1 MGLKR
6 GIMLELDDGVY
17 TISFPY
23 VPLGGLWGG
32 QEVKNSVRKAEIFFK
47 VTQENEA
54 STWAVLIIIGG
65 IEKKV
70 LKNFLYQVRRVCS
83 FASLTIKLTFFE
95 NDQIFSTKL

>member
-47 VTQENEA
+47 VIQEKEA
-54 STWAVLIIIGG
+54 SAWAVLIIIGG
-65 IEKKV
+65 IEKKMIRSSRQNCKDLNV
-70 LKNFLYQVRRVCS
+70 KY
-83 FASLTIKLTFFE
+83 TI
-95 NDQIFSTKL
+95 NNCYSICYSIYN